1 MRCAFVLAIAG
12 LFSSTAFA
20 QTITIN
26 RDPAPSAFRA
36 PQSFDAGTTRVQV
49 SIQVNRAAVASSTQ
63 DQLAAQ
69 EDLRHVLYDSVAREC
84 GIIGETFKADCR
96 IASLNMSSNSGNGG
110 NANMFANASVTFALT
125 PKPPAP
131 N

>member
-1 MRCAFVLAIAG
+1 MCRVLVFAVLA
-12 LFSSTAFA
+12 LFTPSASA

-26 RDPAPSAFRA
+26 RDPAITAFRA
-36 PQSFDAGTTRVQV
+36 PQPFDSGATRVQV
-49 SIQVNRAAVASSTQ
+49 SIQVNRPAIASAMQ
-63 DQLAAQ
+63 EQLAAL

-96 IASLNMSSNSGNGG
+96 IASVNVSSNSGNGG
-110 NANMFANASVTFALT
+110 SNTMFANANVTFELARKAQT
-125 PKPPAP
+125 P